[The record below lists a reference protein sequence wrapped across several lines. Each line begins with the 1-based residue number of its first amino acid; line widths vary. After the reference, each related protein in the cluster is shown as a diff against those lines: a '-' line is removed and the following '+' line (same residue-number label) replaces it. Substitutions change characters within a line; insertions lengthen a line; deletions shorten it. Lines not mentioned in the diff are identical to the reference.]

1 MVIKMIS
8 NKKGIEG
15 LFGKEFVEKVN
26 EAKKER
32 QKEEKELELYEKQLD
47 KKRKNLTNFLHK
59 VYENEIVQEL
69 IKVSK
74 YYFPVYNFGW
84 DPFGPKIVF
93 EKRGIY
99 LENDGWNTLYEEF
112 GKGYLEITSIS
123 GPPRMKSIGVEIV
136 HPFDL
141 GEKIYDPEKFKQ
153 TVLKNIKKQIL
164 KWNA

>member
-1 MVIKMIS
+1 MRCLLFWKGKCVKMIS

-15 LFGKEFVEKVN
+15 LFGKEFVEKVK

-69 IKVSK
+69 IESRE
-74 YYFPVYNFGW
+74 YNRIPIYRLGLATI
-84 DPFGPKIVF
+84 IVF

-99 LENDGWNTLYEEF
+99 LEHGLVDPYNEF
-112 GKGYLEITSIS
+112 GKGYLEIKNCVGGIIS
-123 GPPRMKSIGVEIV
+123 VI
-136 HPFDL
+136 DL
-141 GEKIYDPEKFKQ
+141 AERVKDAEKFKQ
-153 TVLKNIKKQIL
+153 TVLRNVKKQME
-164 KWNA
+164 KYYR